1 MKPQDRRSRIVKNRA
16 KIQTNKIM
24 DRLTF
29 NPKKH
34 KQKKTKSLRQK
45 LQQKAPPD
53 PKPCSEKTSLKFG
66 SINLNGLDLETVW
79 AVEELVNKHGFDV
92 NKYLLDDNMHI
103 HLDFI

>member
-1 MKPQDRRSRIVKNRA
+1 MKPQDRRARIVKNRA
-16 KIQTNKIM
+16 KMQTNKIM

-53 PKPCSEKTSLKFG
+53 PRPSSEKTSLRFG
-66 SINLNGLDLETVW
+66 SFNLNGLDLETAW
-79 AVEELVNKHGFDV
+79 AVEQLVDKHGFDV
-92 NKYLLDDNMHI
+92 HKHNDNVHI
-103 HLDFI
+103 HTDFI